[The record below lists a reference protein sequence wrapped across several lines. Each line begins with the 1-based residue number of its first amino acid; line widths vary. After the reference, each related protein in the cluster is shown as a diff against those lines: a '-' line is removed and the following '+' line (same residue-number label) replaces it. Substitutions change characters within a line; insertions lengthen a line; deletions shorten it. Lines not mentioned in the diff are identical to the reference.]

1 MEFGRHGR
9 PVGPV
14 VGALDLQGVVPGR
27 EEGVLGHA
35 QGRRIDFL
43 PFLVE
48 VLQPVAV
55 GTAGG
60 VGVVEVGE
68 RDGKRALVV
77 AQMDGLARDGIHLP
91 AARLHLGD
99 IGSDI
104 LAAEEQLI
112 RFHQADSRRPA
123 HPDAAGVV
131 GNDGIGRKDP
141 DIDTVVPVIGSGGE
155 RISLLRFRDPHPE
168 DMVEGGGPDIAEKV
182 FRETDDRRPDDAF
195 LLARDEQ
202 PVVPGIPDEPPAV
215 GRHLVSFP
223 PEGRKRGDV
232 PGKIVAEASVV
243 AGGEDLGGGRL
254 AEAEEVHNDKKEI
267 ENLMEQVK
275 HLENENQ
282 QLHENILKLG
292 NKKQKK
298 SLEYYVRLKKDLLDE
313 EKKLN
318 HQLTKLEMHKDLESK
333 EISSQKEFLKKK
345 IDETNKENKSLKEK
359 IDSHNKALEKKSKT
373 LSKRKVELKNEL
385 DEKKIDELESKVIS
399 LTNDLNSK
407 EAIVQE
413 QKDKIDELQM
423 KIDSISQNMT
433 EQINDIRSQYENVY
447 SASKQN
453 EENFNK
459 LYEDKTN
466 NMKDNIQSNK
476 YQLEKKLVHTKNCLN
491 NIENENNVLSKVY
504 EYDLQNKENEINNLK
519 ENYERINNI
528 YTEFSKLCGGNLD
541 KLKNNLKQMKE
552 IYLERENEMVN
563 MSKLYVNSMNG
574 YGTSLKEAKN
584 NKISIASDS
593 SENAGL
599 IQKLEER
606 KKILEDEV
614 NELRNIKEE
623 LVGERITD
631 IKAKISIM
639 NENVNHLNEKQNEFS
654 SKIRRV
660 NEFTNTINRSSTI
673 FNTLQQNIK
682 NYQKKNEN
690 LEKKLTKMNIGGEKE
705 LNELKEKLQKLE
717 QEKNEKE
724 ESIAKYDKM
733 FNDVIESIN
742 NQDEVRTDVLKRLND
757 QITSYKAQIDKLL
770 ESKDNMQTYYMDE
783 VKRLNEKV
791 AFLTSENAELK
802 TDNENLKKEKKSTK
816 GDSDLCNQEYNQ
828 FKDAFYAMS
837 DIENMIGEFN
847 KSSEEVK
854 NIRDYLLA
862 DELIKTK
869 EDIKLKNKEI
879 KVLKEALNETNIGK
893 SNRSSV
899 KSSVTNNLAKKKN
912 NNSDFAEMSKNIK
925 TKLKLYTVLVNKKSK
940 EVEGLENHIKLL
952 KDYNNFS
959 KKCGEN
965 QELLCEE
972 NKIMTDE
979 LINDFSGL
987 NQFEEELKNE
997 IQFLEQ
1003 KLKTNE
1009 ESHSNS
1015 IQILNNNV
1023 NQQLNAIKD
1032 RENYI
1037 IKQSEQIT
1045 NGLKKVANQKQNAV
1059 DILKIEN
1066 QQLKD
1071 RNYIINTKL

>member
-1 MEFGRHGR
+1 M
-9 PVGPV
+9 
-14 VGALDLQGVVPGR
+14 
-27 EEGVLGHA
+27 
-35 QGRRIDFL
+35 
-43 PFLVE
+43 
-48 VLQPVAV
+48 
-55 GTAGG
+55 
-60 VGVVEVGE
+60 
-68 RDGKRALVV
+68 
-77 AQMDGLARDGIHLP
+77 
-91 AARLHLGD
+91 
-99 IGSDI
+99 SD
-104 LAAEEQLI
+104 Q
-112 RFHQADSRRPA
+112 
-123 HPDAAGVV
+123 
-131 GNDGIGRKDP
+131 
-141 DIDTVVPVIGSGGE
+141 
-155 RISLLRFRDPHPE
+155 
-168 DMVEGGGPDIAEKV
+168 
-182 FRETDDRRPDDAF
+182 
-195 LLARDEQ
+195 
-202 PVVPGIPDEPPAV
+202 
-215 GRHLVSFP
+215 
-223 PEGRKRGDV
+223 
-232 PGKIVAEASVV
+232 
-243 AGGEDLGGGRL
+243 

-282 QLHENILKLG
+282 QLHENILKMG

-318 HQLTKLEMHKDLESK
+318 HQLTELEMHKDLESK

-345 IDETNKENKSLKEK
+345 IDETNKENKVLKEK

-373 LSKRKVELKNEL
+373 LSKRRVELKNEL

-717 QEKNEKE
+717 QEKIAKE

-733 FNDVIESIN
+733 FDDVIESIN

-802 TDNENLKKEKKSTK
+802 TDNENLKKEKKNTK

-854 NIRDYLLA
+854 NVRDYLLA

-912 NNSDFAEMSKNIK
+912 NNSDFAEMAKNIK

-1003 KLKTNE
+1003 KLKINE

-1045 NGLKKVANQKQNAV
+1045 DGLKKVANQKQNAV

-1071 RNYIINTKL
+1071 RNYIINKKL

>member
-1 MEFGRHGR
+1 M
-9 PVGPV
+9 
-14 VGALDLQGVVPGR
+14 
-27 EEGVLGHA
+27 
-35 QGRRIDFL
+35 
-43 PFLVE
+43 
-48 VLQPVAV
+48 
-55 GTAGG
+55 
-60 VGVVEVGE
+60 
-68 RDGKRALVV
+68 
-77 AQMDGLARDGIHLP
+77 
-91 AARLHLGD
+91 
-99 IGSDI
+99 SD
-104 LAAEEQLI
+104 Q
-112 RFHQADSRRPA
+112 
-123 HPDAAGVV
+123 
-131 GNDGIGRKDP
+131 
-141 DIDTVVPVIGSGGE
+141 
-155 RISLLRFRDPHPE
+155 
-168 DMVEGGGPDIAEKV
+168 
-182 FRETDDRRPDDAF
+182 
-195 LLARDEQ
+195 
-202 PVVPGIPDEPPAV
+202 
-215 GRHLVSFP
+215 
-223 PEGRKRGDV
+223 
-232 PGKIVAEASVV
+232 
-243 AGGEDLGGGRL
+243 

-275 HLENENQ
+275 RLENENQ
-282 QLHENILKLG
+282 QLHDNILKMG

-318 HQLTKLEMHKDLESK
+318 HQLTELEMHKDLESK

-359 IDSHNKALEKKSKT
+359 IDSHNKSLEKKSNN
-373 LSKRKVELKNEL
+373 LSKRRVELKNEL

-491 NIENENNVLSKVY
+491 NIENENNVLNKVF

-563 MSKLYVNSMNG
+563 MSKLYVQSMNG
-574 YGTSLKEAKN
+574 YGTSLQETKN
-584 NKISIASDS
+584 NKMSITSDS

-599 IQKLEER
+599 IEKLEQR

-623 LVGERITD
+623 LVGEKISD
-631 IKAKISIM
+631 IKNKISIM

-654 SKIRRV
+654 SKIRKV
-660 NEFTNTINRSSTI
+660 NEFTNTINRNSSI

-717 QEKNEKE
+717 QEKITKE

-733 FNDVIESIN
+733 FDDVIESIN

-757 QITSYKAQIDKLL
+757 QITSYKSQIDKLL

-783 VKRLNEKV
+783 VKRLNEKI
-791 AFLTSENAELK
+791 AFLTSENTELK
-802 TDNENLKKEKKSTK
+802 TDNENLKKEKKNTK

-828 FKDAFYAMS
+828 FKDAFYAIS

-862 DELIKTK
+862 DELLKTK

-879 KVLKEALNETNIGK
+879 KVLKEALNETNLGK

-899 KSSVTNNLAKKKN
+899 KSGVTNNLAKKKN

-925 TKLKLYTVLVNKKSK
+925 TKLKIYNVLVDKKAK
-940 EVEGLENHIKLL
+940 EVEGLENHIKML

-1003 KLKTNE
+1003 KLKINE

-1045 NGLKKVANQKQNAV
+1045 DGLKKVANQKQNAV
-1059 DILKIEN
+1059 DILKVEN

>member
-1 MEFGRHGR
+1 M
-9 PVGPV
+9 
-14 VGALDLQGVVPGR
+14 
-27 EEGVLGHA
+27 
-35 QGRRIDFL
+35 
-43 PFLVE
+43 
-48 VLQPVAV
+48 
-55 GTAGG
+55 
-60 VGVVEVGE
+60 
-68 RDGKRALVV
+68 
-77 AQMDGLARDGIHLP
+77 
-91 AARLHLGD
+91 
-99 IGSDI
+99 SD
-104 LAAEEQLI
+104 Q
-112 RFHQADSRRPA
+112 
-123 HPDAAGVV
+123 
-131 GNDGIGRKDP
+131 
-141 DIDTVVPVIGSGGE
+141 
-155 RISLLRFRDPHPE
+155 
-168 DMVEGGGPDIAEKV
+168 
-182 FRETDDRRPDDAF
+182 
-195 LLARDEQ
+195 
-202 PVVPGIPDEPPAV
+202 
-215 GRHLVSFP
+215 
-223 PEGRKRGDV
+223 
-232 PGKIVAEASVV
+232 
-243 AGGEDLGGGRL
+243 

-275 HLENENQ
+275 RLENENQ
-282 QLHENILKLG
+282 QLHDNILKMG

-318 HQLTKLEMHKDLESK
+318 HQLTELEMHKDLESK

-359 IDSHNKALEKKSKT
+359 IDSHNKSLEKKSNS
-373 LSKRKVELKNEL
+373 LSKRRVELKNEL

-413 QKDKIDELQM
+413 QKEKIDELQM

-491 NIENENNVLSKVY
+491 NIENENNVLNKVF

-563 MSKLYVNSMNG
+563 MSKLYVQSMNG
-574 YGTSLKEAKN
+574 YGTSLQETKN
-584 NKISIASDS
+584 NKMSITSDS

-599 IQKLEER
+599 IEKLEQR

-623 LVGERITD
+623 LVGEKISD
-631 IKAKISIM
+631 IKNKISIM

-654 SKIRRV
+654 SKIRKV
-660 NEFTNTINRSSTI
+660 NEFTNTINRNSSI

-717 QEKNEKE
+717 QEKITKE

-733 FNDVIESIN
+733 FDDVIESIN

-757 QITSYKAQIDKLL
+757 QITSYKSQIDKLL

-783 VKRLNEKV
+783 VKRLNEKI
-791 AFLTSENAELK
+791 AFLTSENTELK
-802 TDNENLKKEKKSTK
+802 TDNENLKKEKKNTK

-828 FKDAFYAMS
+828 FKDAFYAIS

-862 DELIKTK
+862 DELLKTK

-879 KVLKEALNETNIGK
+879 KVLKEALNETNLGK

-899 KSSVTNNLAKKKN
+899 KSGVTNNLAKKKN

-925 TKLKLYTVLVNKKSK
+925 TKLKIYNVLVDKKAK
-940 EVEGLENHIKLL
+940 EVEGLENHIKML

-1003 KLKTNE
+1003 KLKINE

-1045 NGLKKVANQKQNAV
+1045 DGLKKVANQKQNAV
-1059 DILKIEN
+1059 DILKVEN

>member
-1 MEFGRHGR
+1 M
-9 PVGPV
+9 
-14 VGALDLQGVVPGR
+14 
-27 EEGVLGHA
+27 
-35 QGRRIDFL
+35 
-43 PFLVE
+43 
-48 VLQPVAV
+48 
-55 GTAGG
+55 
-60 VGVVEVGE
+60 
-68 RDGKRALVV
+68 
-77 AQMDGLARDGIHLP
+77 
-91 AARLHLGD
+91 
-99 IGSDI
+99 SD
-104 LAAEEQLI
+104 Q
-112 RFHQADSRRPA
+112 
-123 HPDAAGVV
+123 
-131 GNDGIGRKDP
+131 
-141 DIDTVVPVIGSGGE
+141 
-155 RISLLRFRDPHPE
+155 
-168 DMVEGGGPDIAEKV
+168 
-182 FRETDDRRPDDAF
+182 
-195 LLARDEQ
+195 
-202 PVVPGIPDEPPAV
+202 
-215 GRHLVSFP
+215 
-223 PEGRKRGDV
+223 
-232 PGKIVAEASVV
+232 
-243 AGGEDLGGGRL
+243 

-275 HLENENQ
+275 RLENENQ
-282 QLHENILKLG
+282 QLHDNILKMG

-318 HQLTKLEMHKDLESK
+318 HQLTELEMHKDLESK

-359 IDSHNKALEKKSKT
+359 IDSHNKALEKKSNN
-373 LSKRKVELKNEL
+373 LSKRRVELKNEL

-491 NIENENNVLSKVY
+491 NIENENNVLNKVF

-563 MSKLYVNSMNG
+563 MSKLYVQSMNG
-574 YGTSLKEAKN
+574 YGTSLQETKN
-584 NKISIASDS
+584 NKMSIVSDS

-599 IQKLEER
+599 IEKLEQR

-623 LVGERITD
+623 LVGEKISD
-631 IKAKISIM
+631 IKNKISIM

-654 SKIRRV
+654 SKIRKV
-660 NEFTNTINRSSTI
+660 NEFTNTINRNSSI

-717 QEKNEKE
+717 QEKITKE

-733 FNDVIESIN
+733 FDDVIESIN

-757 QITSYKAQIDKLL
+757 QITSYKSQIDKLL

-783 VKRLNEKV
+783 VKRLNEKI
-791 AFLTSENAELK
+791 AFLTSENTELK
-802 TDNENLKKEKKSTK
+802 TDNENLKKEKKNTK

-828 FKDAFYAMS
+828 FKDAFYAIS

-862 DELIKTK
+862 DELLKTK

-879 KVLKEALNETNIGK
+879 KVLKEALNETNLGK

-899 KSSVTNNLAKKKN
+899 KSGVTNNLAKKKN

-925 TKLKLYTVLVNKKSK
+925 TKLKIYNVLVDKKAK
-940 EVEGLENHIKLL
+940 EVEGLENHIKML

-1003 KLKTNE
+1003 KLKINE

-1045 NGLKKVANQKQNAV
+1045 DGLKKVANQKQNAV
-1059 DILKIEN
+1059 DILKVEN

>member
-1 MEFGRHGR
+1 M
-9 PVGPV
+9 
-14 VGALDLQGVVPGR
+14 
-27 EEGVLGHA
+27 
-35 QGRRIDFL
+35 
-43 PFLVE
+43 
-48 VLQPVAV
+48 
-55 GTAGG
+55 
-60 VGVVEVGE
+60 
-68 RDGKRALVV
+68 
-77 AQMDGLARDGIHLP
+77 
-91 AARLHLGD
+91 
-99 IGSDI
+99 SD
-104 LAAEEQLI
+104 Q
-112 RFHQADSRRPA
+112 
-123 HPDAAGVV
+123 
-131 GNDGIGRKDP
+131 
-141 DIDTVVPVIGSGGE
+141 
-155 RISLLRFRDPHPE
+155 
-168 DMVEGGGPDIAEKV
+168 
-182 FRETDDRRPDDAF
+182 
-195 LLARDEQ
+195 
-202 PVVPGIPDEPPAV
+202 
-215 GRHLVSFP
+215 
-223 PEGRKRGDV
+223 
-232 PGKIVAEASVV
+232 
-243 AGGEDLGGGRL
+243 

-275 HLENENQ
+275 RLENENQ
-282 QLHENILKLG
+282 QLHDNILKMG

-318 HQLTKLEMHKDLESK
+318 HQLTELEMHKDLESK

-359 IDSHNKALEKKSKT
+359 IDSHNKSLEKKSNS
-373 LSKRKVELKNEL
+373 LSKRRVELKNEL

-491 NIENENNVLSKVY
+491 NIENENNVLNKVF

-563 MSKLYVNSMNG
+563 MSKLYVVQSMNG
-574 YGTSLKEAKN
+574 YGTSLQETKN
-584 NKISIASDS
+584 NKMSITSDS

-599 IQKLEER
+599 IEKLEQR

-623 LVGERITD
+623 LVGEKISD
-631 IKAKISIM
+631 IKNKISIM

-654 SKIRRV
+654 SKIRKV
-660 NEFTNTINRSSTI
+660 NEFTNTINRNSSI

-717 QEKNEKE
+717 QEKITKE

-733 FNDVIESIN
+733 FDDVIESIN

-757 QITSYKAQIDKLL
+757 QITSYKSQIDKLL

-783 VKRLNEKV
+783 VKRLNEKI
-791 AFLTSENAELK
+791 AFLTSENTELK
-802 TDNENLKKEKKSTK
+802 TDNENLKKEKKNTK

-828 FKDAFYAMS
+828 FKDAFYAIS

-862 DELIKTK
+862 DELLKTK

-879 KVLKEALNETNIGK
+879 KVLKEALNETNLGK

-899 KSSVTNNLAKKKN
+899 KSGVTNNLAKKKN

-925 TKLKLYTVLVNKKSK
+925 TKLKIYNVLVDKKAK
-940 EVEGLENHIKLL
+940 EVEGLENHIKML

-1003 KLKTNE
+1003 KLKINE

-1045 NGLKKVANQKQNAV
+1045 DGLKKVANQKQNAV
-1059 DILKIEN
+1059 DILKVEN

>member
-1 MEFGRHGR
+1 M
-9 PVGPV
+9 
-14 VGALDLQGVVPGR
+14 
-27 EEGVLGHA
+27 
-35 QGRRIDFL
+35 
-43 PFLVE
+43 
-48 VLQPVAV
+48 
-55 GTAGG
+55 
-60 VGVVEVGE
+60 
-68 RDGKRALVV
+68 
-77 AQMDGLARDGIHLP
+77 
-91 AARLHLGD
+91 
-99 IGSDI
+99 SD
-104 LAAEEQLI
+104 Q
-112 RFHQADSRRPA
+112 
-123 HPDAAGVV
+123 
-131 GNDGIGRKDP
+131 
-141 DIDTVVPVIGSGGE
+141 
-155 RISLLRFRDPHPE
+155 
-168 DMVEGGGPDIAEKV
+168 
-182 FRETDDRRPDDAF
+182 
-195 LLARDEQ
+195 
-202 PVVPGIPDEPPAV
+202 
-215 GRHLVSFP
+215 
-223 PEGRKRGDV
+223 
-232 PGKIVAEASVV
+232 
-243 AGGEDLGGGRL
+243 

-275 HLENENQ
+275 RLENENQ
-282 QLHENILKLG
+282 QLHDNILKMG

-318 HQLTKLEMHKDLESK
+318 HQLTELEMHKDLESK

-359 IDSHNKALEKKSKT
+359 IDSHNKSLEKKSNS

-491 NIENENNVLSKVY
+491 NIENENNVLNKVF

-563 MSKLYVNSMNG
+563 MSKLYVQSMNG
-574 YGTSLKEAKN
+574 YGTSLQETKN
-584 NKISIASDS
+584 NKMSITSDS

-599 IQKLEER
+599 IEKLEQR

-623 LVGERITD
+623 LVGEKISD
-631 IKAKISIM
+631 IKNKISIM

-654 SKIRRV
+654 SKIRKV
-660 NEFTNTINRSSTI
+660 NEFTNTINRNSSI

-717 QEKNEKE
+717 QEKITKE

-733 FNDVIESIN
+733 FDDVIESIN

-757 QITSYKAQIDKLL
+757 QITSYKSQIDKLL

-783 VKRLNEKV
+783 VKRLNEKI
-791 AFLTSENAELK
+791 AFLTSENTELK
-802 TDNENLKKEKKSTK
+802 TDNENLKKEKKNTK

-828 FKDAFYAMS
+828 FKDAFYAIS

-862 DELIKTK
+862 DELLKTK

-879 KVLKEALNETNIGK
+879 KVLKEALNETNLGK

-899 KSSVTNNLAKKKN
+899 KSGVTNNLAKKKN

-925 TKLKLYTVLVNKKSK
+925 TKLKIYNVLVDKKAK
-940 EVEGLENHIKLL
+940 EVEGLENHIKML

-1003 KLKTNE
+1003 KLKINE

-1045 NGLKKVANQKQNAV
+1045 DGLKKVANQKQNAV
-1059 DILKIEN
+1059 DILKVEN

>member
-1 MEFGRHGR
+1 M
-9 PVGPV
+9 
-14 VGALDLQGVVPGR
+14 
-27 EEGVLGHA
+27 
-35 QGRRIDFL
+35 
-43 PFLVE
+43 
-48 VLQPVAV
+48 
-55 GTAGG
+55 
-60 VGVVEVGE
+60 
-68 RDGKRALVV
+68 
-77 AQMDGLARDGIHLP
+77 
-91 AARLHLGD
+91 
-99 IGSDI
+99 SD
-104 LAAEEQLI
+104 Q
-112 RFHQADSRRPA
+112 
-123 HPDAAGVV
+123 
-131 GNDGIGRKDP
+131 
-141 DIDTVVPVIGSGGE
+141 
-155 RISLLRFRDPHPE
+155 
-168 DMVEGGGPDIAEKV
+168 
-182 FRETDDRRPDDAF
+182 
-195 LLARDEQ
+195 
-202 PVVPGIPDEPPAV
+202 
-215 GRHLVSFP
+215 
-223 PEGRKRGDV
+223 
-232 PGKIVAEASVV
+232 
-243 AGGEDLGGGRL
+243 

-275 HLENENQ
+275 RLENENQ
-282 QLHENILKLG
+282 QLHDNILKMG

-318 HQLTKLEMHKDLESK
+318 HQLTELEMHKDLESK

-359 IDSHNKALEKKSKT
+359 IDSHNKSLEKKSNS
-373 LSKRKVELKNEL
+373 LSKRRVELKNEL

-491 NIENENNVLSKVY
+491 NIENENNVLNKVF

-519 ENYERINNI
+519 ENYEKINNI

-552 IYLERENEMVN
+552 IFLERENEMVN
-563 MSKLYVNSMNG
+563 MSKLYVQSMNG
-574 YGTSLKEAKN
+574 YGTSLQETKN
-584 NKISIASDS
+584 NKISITSDS

-599 IQKLEER
+599 IEKLEQR

-623 LVGERITD
+623 LVGEKISD
-631 IKAKISIM
+631 IKNKISIM
-639 NENVNHLNEKQNEFS
+639 NENVDHLNEKQNEFS
-654 SKIRRV
+654 SKIRKV
-660 NEFTNTINRSSTI
+660 NEFTNTINRNSSI

-717 QEKNEKE
+717 QEKITKE

-733 FNDVIESIN
+733 FDDVIESIN

-757 QITSYKAQIDKLL
+757 QITSYKSQIDKLL

-783 VKRLNEKV
+783 VKRLNEKI
-791 AFLTSENAELK
+791 AFLTSENTELK
-802 TDNENLKKEKKSTK
+802 TDNENLKKEKKNTK

-828 FKDAFYAMS
+828 FKDAFYAIS

-862 DELIKTK
+862 DELLKTK

-879 KVLKEALNETNIGK
+879 KVLKEALNETNLGK

-899 KSSVTNNLAKKKN
+899 KSGVTNNLAKKKN

-925 TKLKLYTVLVNKKSK
+925 TKLKIYNVLVDKKAK
-940 EVEGLENHIKLL
+940 EVEGLENHIKML

-1003 KLKTNE
+1003 KLKINE

-1045 NGLKKVANQKQNAV
+1045 DGLKKVANQKQNAV
-1059 DILKIEN
+1059 DILKVEN

>member
-1 MEFGRHGR
+1 M
-9 PVGPV
+9 
-14 VGALDLQGVVPGR
+14 
-27 EEGVLGHA
+27 
-35 QGRRIDFL
+35 
-43 PFLVE
+43 
-48 VLQPVAV
+48 
-55 GTAGG
+55 
-60 VGVVEVGE
+60 
-68 RDGKRALVV
+68 
-77 AQMDGLARDGIHLP
+77 
-91 AARLHLGD
+91 
-99 IGSDI
+99 SD
-104 LAAEEQLI
+104 Q
-112 RFHQADSRRPA
+112 
-123 HPDAAGVV
+123 
-131 GNDGIGRKDP
+131 
-141 DIDTVVPVIGSGGE
+141 
-155 RISLLRFRDPHPE
+155 
-168 DMVEGGGPDIAEKV
+168 
-182 FRETDDRRPDDAF
+182 
-195 LLARDEQ
+195 
-202 PVVPGIPDEPPAV
+202 
-215 GRHLVSFP
+215 
-223 PEGRKRGDV
+223 
-232 PGKIVAEASVV
+232 
-243 AGGEDLGGGRL
+243 

-275 HLENENQ
+275 RLENENQ
-282 QLHENILKLG
+282 QLHDNILKMG

-318 HQLTKLEMHKDLESK
+318 HQLTELEMHKDLESK

-359 IDSHNKALEKKSKT
+359 IDSHNKALEKKSNN
-373 LSKRKVELKNEL
+373 LSKRRVELKNEL

-491 NIENENNVLSKVY
+491 NIENENNVLNKVF

-563 MSKLYVNSMNG
+563 MSKLYVQSMNG
-574 YGTSLKEAKN
+574 YGTSLQETKN
-584 NKISIASDS
+584 NKMSITSDS

-599 IQKLEER
+599 IEKLEQR

-623 LVGERITD
+623 LVGEKISD
-631 IKAKISIM
+631 IKNKISIM

-654 SKIRRV
+654 SKIRKV
-660 NEFTNTINRSSTI
+660 NEFTNTINRNSSI

-717 QEKNEKE
+717 QEKITKE

-733 FNDVIESIN
+733 FDDVIESIN

-757 QITSYKAQIDKLL
+757 QITSYKSQIDKLL

-783 VKRLNEKV
+783 VKRLNEKI
-791 AFLTSENAELK
+791 AFLTSENTELK
-802 TDNENLKKEKKSTK
+802 TDNENLKKEKKNTK

-828 FKDAFYAMS
+828 FKDAFYAIS

-862 DELIKTK
+862 DELLKTK

-879 KVLKEALNETNIGK
+879 KVLKEALNETNLGK

-899 KSSVTNNLAKKKN
+899 KSGVTNNLAKKKN

-925 TKLKLYTVLVNKKSK
+925 TKLKIYNVLVDKKAK
-940 EVEGLENHIKLL
+940 EVEGLENHIKML

-1003 KLKTNE
+1003 KLKINE

-1045 NGLKKVANQKQNAV
+1045 DGLKKVANQKQNAV
-1059 DILKIEN
+1059 DILKVEN

>member
-1 MEFGRHGR
+1 M
-9 PVGPV
+9 
-14 VGALDLQGVVPGR
+14 
-27 EEGVLGHA
+27 
-35 QGRRIDFL
+35 
-43 PFLVE
+43 
-48 VLQPVAV
+48 
-55 GTAGG
+55 
-60 VGVVEVGE
+60 
-68 RDGKRALVV
+68 
-77 AQMDGLARDGIHLP
+77 
-91 AARLHLGD
+91 
-99 IGSDI
+99 SD
-104 LAAEEQLI
+104 Q
-112 RFHQADSRRPA
+112 
-123 HPDAAGVV
+123 
-131 GNDGIGRKDP
+131 
-141 DIDTVVPVIGSGGE
+141 
-155 RISLLRFRDPHPE
+155 
-168 DMVEGGGPDIAEKV
+168 
-182 FRETDDRRPDDAF
+182 
-195 LLARDEQ
+195 
-202 PVVPGIPDEPPAV
+202 
-215 GRHLVSFP
+215 
-223 PEGRKRGDV
+223 
-232 PGKIVAEASVV
+232 
-243 AGGEDLGGGRL
+243 

-275 HLENENQ
+275 RLENENQ
-282 QLHENILKLG
+282 QLHDNILKMG

-318 HQLTKLEMHKDLESK
+318 HQLTELEMHKDLESK

-359 IDSHNKALEKKSKT
+359 IDSHNKSLEKKSNS
-373 LSKRKVELKNEL
+373 LSKRRVELKNEL

-491 NIENENNVLSKVY
+491 NIENENNVLNKVF

-563 MSKLYVNSMNG
+563 MSKLYVQSMNG
-574 YGTSLKEAKN
+574 YGTSLQETKN
-584 NKISIASDS
+584 NKMSIVSDS

-599 IQKLEER
+599 IEKLEQR

-623 LVGERITD
+623 LVGEKISD
-631 IKAKISIM
+631 IKNKISIM

-654 SKIRRV
+654 SKIRKV
-660 NEFTNTINRSSTI
+660 NEFTNTINRNSSI

-717 QEKNEKE
+717 QEKITKE

-733 FNDVIESIN
+733 FDDVIESIN

-757 QITSYKAQIDKLL
+757 QITSYKSQIDKLL

-783 VKRLNEKV
+783 VKRLNEKI
-791 AFLTSENAELK
+791 AFLTSENTELK
-802 TDNENLKKEKKSTK
+802 TDNENLKKEKKNTK

-828 FKDAFYAMS
+828 FKDAFYAIS

-862 DELIKTK
+862 DELLKTK

-879 KVLKEALNETNIGK
+879 KVLKEALNETNLGK

-899 KSSVTNNLAKKKN
+899 KSGVTNNLAKKKN

-925 TKLKLYTVLVNKKSK
+925 TKLKIYNVLVDKKAK
-940 EVEGLENHIKLL
+940 EVEGLENHIKML

-1003 KLKTNE
+1003 KLKINE

-1045 NGLKKVANQKQNAV
+1045 DGLKKVANQKQNAV
-1059 DILKIEN
+1059 DILKVEN

>member
-1 MEFGRHGR
+1 M
-9 PVGPV
+9 
-14 VGALDLQGVVPGR
+14 
-27 EEGVLGHA
+27 
-35 QGRRIDFL
+35 
-43 PFLVE
+43 
-48 VLQPVAV
+48 
-55 GTAGG
+55 
-60 VGVVEVGE
+60 
-68 RDGKRALVV
+68 
-77 AQMDGLARDGIHLP
+77 
-91 AARLHLGD
+91 
-99 IGSDI
+99 SD
-104 LAAEEQLI
+104 Q
-112 RFHQADSRRPA
+112 
-123 HPDAAGVV
+123 
-131 GNDGIGRKDP
+131 
-141 DIDTVVPVIGSGGE
+141 
-155 RISLLRFRDPHPE
+155 
-168 DMVEGGGPDIAEKV
+168 
-182 FRETDDRRPDDAF
+182 
-195 LLARDEQ
+195 
-202 PVVPGIPDEPPAV
+202 
-215 GRHLVSFP
+215 
-223 PEGRKRGDV
+223 
-232 PGKIVAEASVV
+232 
-243 AGGEDLGGGRL
+243 

-275 HLENENQ
+275 RLENENQ
-282 QLHENILKLG
+282 QLHDNILKMG

-313 EKKLN
+313 KKKLN
-318 HQLTKLEMHKDLESK
+318 HQLTELEMHKDLESK

-359 IDSHNKALEKKSKT
+359 IDSHNKSLEKKSNS
-373 LSKRKVELKNEL
+373 LSKRRVELKNEL

-491 NIENENNVLSKVY
+491 NIENENNVLNKVF

-563 MSKLYVNSMNG
+563 MSKLYVQSMNG
-574 YGTSLKEAKN
+574 YGTSLQETKN
-584 NKISIASDS
+584 NKMSIASDS

-599 IQKLEER
+599 IEKLEQR

-623 LVGERITD
+623 LVGEKISD
-631 IKAKISIM
+631 IKNKISIM

-654 SKIRRV
+654 SKIRKV
-660 NEFTNTINRSSTI
+660 NEFTNTINRNSSI

-717 QEKNEKE
+717 QEKITKE

-733 FNDVIESIN
+733 FDDVIESIN

-757 QITSYKAQIDKLL
+757 QITSYKSQIDKLL

-783 VKRLNEKV
+783 VKRLNEKI
-791 AFLTSENAELK
+791 AFLTSENTELK
-802 TDNENLKKEKKSTK
+802 TDNENLKKEKKNTK

-828 FKDAFYAMS
+828 FKDAFYAIS

-862 DELIKTK
+862 DELLKTK

-879 KVLKEALNETNIGK
+879 KVLKEALNETNLGK

-899 KSSVTNNLAKKKN
+899 KSGVTNNLAKKKN

-925 TKLKLYTVLVNKKSK
+925 TKLKIYNVLVDKKAK
-940 EVEGLENHIKLL
+940 EVEGLENHIKML

-1003 KLKTNE
+1003 KLKINE

-1045 NGLKKVANQKQNAV
+1045 DGLKKVANQKQNAV
-1059 DILKIEN
+1059 DILKVEN

>member
-1 MEFGRHGR
+1 M
-9 PVGPV
+9 
-14 VGALDLQGVVPGR
+14 
-27 EEGVLGHA
+27 
-35 QGRRIDFL
+35 
-43 PFLVE
+43 
-48 VLQPVAV
+48 
-55 GTAGG
+55 
-60 VGVVEVGE
+60 
-68 RDGKRALVV
+68 
-77 AQMDGLARDGIHLP
+77 
-91 AARLHLGD
+91 
-99 IGSDI
+99 SD
-104 LAAEEQLI
+104 Q
-112 RFHQADSRRPA
+112 
-123 HPDAAGVV
+123 
-131 GNDGIGRKDP
+131 
-141 DIDTVVPVIGSGGE
+141 
-155 RISLLRFRDPHPE
+155 
-168 DMVEGGGPDIAEKV
+168 
-182 FRETDDRRPDDAF
+182 
-195 LLARDEQ
+195 
-202 PVVPGIPDEPPAV
+202 
-215 GRHLVSFP
+215 
-223 PEGRKRGDV
+223 
-232 PGKIVAEASVV
+232 
-243 AGGEDLGGGRL
+243 

-275 HLENENQ
+275 RLENENQ
-282 QLHENILKLG
+282 QLHDNILKMG

-318 HQLTKLEMHKDLESK
+318 HQLTELEMHKDLESK

-359 IDSHNKALEKKSKT
+359 IDSHNKSLEKKSNS
-373 LSKRKVELKNEL
+373 LSKRRVELKNEL

-491 NIENENNVLSKVY
+491 NIENENNVLNKVF

-563 MSKLYVNSMNG
+563 MSKLYVQSMNG
-574 YGTSLKEAKN
+574 YGTSLQETKN
-584 NKISIASDS
+584 NKMSITSDS

-599 IQKLEER
+599 IEKLEQR

-623 LVGERITD
+623 LVGEKISD
-631 IKAKISIM
+631 IKNKISIM

-654 SKIRRV
+654 SKIRKV
-660 NEFTNTINRSSTI
+660 NEFTNTINRNSSI

-717 QEKNEKE
+717 QEKITKE

-733 FNDVIESIN
+733 FDDVIESIN

-757 QITSYKAQIDKLL
+757 QITSYKSQIDKLL

-783 VKRLNEKV
+783 VKRLNEKI
-791 AFLTSENAELK
+791 AFLTSENTELK
-802 TDNENLKKEKKSTK
+802 TDNENLKKEKKNTK

-828 FKDAFYAMS
+828 FKDAFYAIS

-862 DELIKTK
+862 DELLKTK

-879 KVLKEALNETNIGK
+879 KVLKEALNETNLGK

-899 KSSVTNNLAKKKN
+899 KSGVTNNLAKKKN

-925 TKLKLYTVLVNKKSK
+925 TKLKIYNVLVDKKAK
-940 EVEGLENHIKLL
+940 EVEGLENHIKML

-1003 KLKTNE
+1003 KLKINE

-1045 NGLKKVANQKQNAV
+1045 DGLKKVANQKQNAV
-1059 DILKIEN
+1059 DILKVEN

>member
-1 MEFGRHGR
+1 M
-9 PVGPV
+9 
-14 VGALDLQGVVPGR
+14 
-27 EEGVLGHA
+27 
-35 QGRRIDFL
+35 
-43 PFLVE
+43 
-48 VLQPVAV
+48 
-55 GTAGG
+55 
-60 VGVVEVGE
+60 
-68 RDGKRALVV
+68 
-77 AQMDGLARDGIHLP
+77 
-91 AARLHLGD
+91 
-99 IGSDI
+99 SD
-104 LAAEEQLI
+104 Q
-112 RFHQADSRRPA
+112 
-123 HPDAAGVV
+123 
-131 GNDGIGRKDP
+131 
-141 DIDTVVPVIGSGGE
+141 
-155 RISLLRFRDPHPE
+155 
-168 DMVEGGGPDIAEKV
+168 
-182 FRETDDRRPDDAF
+182 
-195 LLARDEQ
+195 
-202 PVVPGIPDEPPAV
+202 
-215 GRHLVSFP
+215 
-223 PEGRKRGDV
+223 
-232 PGKIVAEASVV
+232 
-243 AGGEDLGGGRL
+243 

-275 HLENENQ
+275 RLENENQ
-282 QLHENILKLG
+282 QLHDNILKMG

-318 HQLTKLEMHKDLESK
+318 HQLTELEMHKDLESK

-359 IDSHNKALEKKSKT
+359 IDSHNKSLEKKSNS
-373 LSKRKVELKNEL
+373 LSKRRVELKNEL

-491 NIENENNVLSKVY
+491 NIENENNVLNKVF

-563 MSKLYVNSMNG
+563 MSKLYVQSMNG
-574 YGTSLKEAKN
+574 YGTSLQETKN
-584 NKISIASDS
+584 NKMSIASDS

-599 IQKLEER
+599 IEKLEQR

-623 LVGERITD
+623 LVGEKISD
-631 IKAKISIM
+631 IKNKISIM

-654 SKIRRV
+654 SKIRKV
-660 NEFTNTINRSSTI
+660 NEFTNTINRNSSI

-717 QEKNEKE
+717 QEKITKE

-733 FNDVIESIN
+733 FDDVIESIN

-757 QITSYKAQIDKLL
+757 QITSYKSQIDKLL

-783 VKRLNEKV
+783 VKRLNEKI
-791 AFLTSENAELK
+791 AFLTSENTELK
-802 TDNENLKKEKKSTK
+802 TDNENLKKEKKNTK

-828 FKDAFYAMS
+828 FKDAFYAIS

-862 DELIKTK
+862 DELLKTK

-879 KVLKEALNETNIGK
+879 KVLKEALNETNLGK

-899 KSSVTNNLAKKKN
+899 KSGVTNNLAKKKN

-925 TKLKLYTVLVNKKSK
+925 TKLKIYNVLVDKKAK
-940 EVEGLENHIKLL
+940 EVEGLENHIKML

-1003 KLKTNE
+1003 KLKINE

-1045 NGLKKVANQKQNAV
+1045 DGLKKVANQKQNAV
-1059 DILKIEN
+1059 DILKVEN

>member
-1 MEFGRHGR
+1 
-9 PVGPV
+9 
-14 VGALDLQGVVPGR
+14 
-27 EEGVLGHA
+27 
-35 QGRRIDFL
+35 
-43 PFLVE
+43 
-48 VLQPVAV
+48 
-55 GTAGG
+55 
-60 VGVVEVGE
+60 
-68 RDGKRALVV
+68 
-77 AQMDGLARDGIHLP
+77 
-91 AARLHLGD
+91 
-99 IGSDI
+99 
-104 LAAEEQLI
+104 
-112 RFHQADSRRPA
+112 
-123 HPDAAGVV
+123 
-131 GNDGIGRKDP
+131 
-141 DIDTVVPVIGSGGE
+141 
-155 RISLLRFRDPHPE
+155 
-168 DMVEGGGPDIAEKV
+168 
-182 FRETDDRRPDDAF
+182 
-195 LLARDEQ
+195 
-202 PVVPGIPDEPPAV
+202 
-215 GRHLVSFP
+215 
-223 PEGRKRGDV
+223 
-232 PGKIVAEASVV
+232 
-243 AGGEDLGGGRL
+243 
-254 AEAEEVHNDKKEI
+254 
-267 ENLMEQVK
+267 
-275 HLENENQ
+275 
-282 QLHENILKLG
+282 
-292 NKKQKK
+292 
-298 SLEYYVRLKKDLLDE
+298 
-313 EKKLN
+313 
-318 HQLTKLEMHKDLESK
+318 
-333 EISSQKEFLKKK
+333 
-345 IDETNKENKSLKEK
+345 
-359 IDSHNKALEKKSKT
+359 
-373 LSKRKVELKNEL
+373 
-385 DEKKIDELESKVIS
+385 
-399 LTNDLNSK
+399 
-407 EAIVQE
+407 
-413 QKDKIDELQM
+413 M

-491 NIENENNVLSKVY
+491 NIENENNVLNKVF

-563 MSKLYVNSMNG
+563 MSKLYVQSMNG
-574 YGTSLKEAKN
+574 YGTSLQETKN
-584 NKISIASDS
+584 NKMSITSDS

-599 IQKLEER
+599 IEKLEQR

-623 LVGERITD
+623 LVGEKISD
-631 IKAKISIM
+631 IKNKISIM

-654 SKIRRV
+654 SKIRKV
-660 NEFTNTINRSSTI
+660 NEFTNTINRNSSI

-717 QEKNEKE
+717 QEKITKE

-733 FNDVIESIN
+733 FDDVIESIN

-757 QITSYKAQIDKLL
+757 QITSYKSQIDKLL

-783 VKRLNEKV
+783 VKRLNEKI
-791 AFLTSENAELK
+791 AFLTSENTELK
-802 TDNENLKKEKKSTK
+802 TDNENLKKEKKNTK

-828 FKDAFYAMS
+828 FKDAFYAIS

-862 DELIKTK
+862 DELLKTK

-879 KVLKEALNETNIGK
+879 KVLKEALNETNLGK

-899 KSSVTNNLAKKKN
+899 KSGVTNNLAKKKN

-925 TKLKLYTVLVNKKSK
+925 TKLKIYNVLVDKKAK
-940 EVEGLENHIKLL
+940 EVEGLENHIKML

-1003 KLKTNE
+1003 KLKINE

-1045 NGLKKVANQKQNAV
+1045 DGLKKVANQKQNAV
-1059 DILKIEN
+1059 DILKVEN

>member
-1 MEFGRHGR
+1 
-9 PVGPV
+9 
-14 VGALDLQGVVPGR
+14 
-27 EEGVLGHA
+27 
-35 QGRRIDFL
+35 
-43 PFLVE
+43 
-48 VLQPVAV
+48 
-55 GTAGG
+55 
-60 VGVVEVGE
+60 
-68 RDGKRALVV
+68 
-77 AQMDGLARDGIHLP
+77 
-91 AARLHLGD
+91 
-99 IGSDI
+99 
-104 LAAEEQLI
+104 
-112 RFHQADSRRPA
+112 
-123 HPDAAGVV
+123 
-131 GNDGIGRKDP
+131 
-141 DIDTVVPVIGSGGE
+141 
-155 RISLLRFRDPHPE
+155 
-168 DMVEGGGPDIAEKV
+168 
-182 FRETDDRRPDDAF
+182 
-195 LLARDEQ
+195 
-202 PVVPGIPDEPPAV
+202 
-215 GRHLVSFP
+215 
-223 PEGRKRGDV
+223 
-232 PGKIVAEASVV
+232 
-243 AGGEDLGGGRL
+243 
-254 AEAEEVHNDKKEI
+254 
-267 ENLMEQVK
+267 
-275 HLENENQ
+275 
-282 QLHENILKLG
+282 
-292 NKKQKK
+292 
-298 SLEYYVRLKKDLLDE
+298 
-313 EKKLN
+313 
-318 HQLTKLEMHKDLESK
+318 
-333 EISSQKEFLKKK
+333 
-345 IDETNKENKSLKEK
+345 
-359 IDSHNKALEKKSKT
+359 
-373 LSKRKVELKNEL
+373 
-385 DEKKIDELESKVIS
+385 
-399 LTNDLNSK
+399 
-407 EAIVQE
+407 
-413 QKDKIDELQM
+413 M

-491 NIENENNVLSKVY
+491 NLENENNVLNKVY

-519 ENYERINNI
+519 ENYEKINNI

-563 MSKLYVNSMNG
+563 MSKLYVQSMNG
-574 YGTSLKEAKN
+574 YGTSLQETKN
-584 NKISIASDS
+584 NKISITSDS

-599 IQKLEER
+599 IQKLEQR

-623 LVGERITD
+623 LVGEKISD
-631 IKAKISIM
+631 IKSKISIM
-639 NENVNHLNEKQNEFS
+639 NENVDHLNEKQNEFS
-654 SKIRRV
+654 SKIRKV
-660 NEFTNTINRSSTI
+660 NEFANTINRTSSI

-717 QEKNEKE
+717 QEKITKE

-733 FNDVIESIN
+733 FDDVIESIN

-757 QITSYKAQIDKLL
+757 QITSYKSQIDKLL

-783 VKRLNEKV
+783 VKRLNEKI
-791 AFLTSENAELK
+791 AFLTSENTELK
-802 TDNENLKKEKKSTK
+802 TDNENLKKEKKNTK

-828 FKDAFYAMS
+828 FKDAFYAIS

-862 DELIKTK
+862 DELLKTK

-912 NNSDFAEMSKNIK
+912 NNSDFAEMAKNIK
-925 TKLKLYTVLVNKKSK
+925 TKLKLYNVLVNKKSK

-979 LINDFSGL
+979 LINDISGL
-987 NQFEEELKNE
+987 NQFEEVLKNE

-1015 IQILNNNV
+1015 IQILNNHV
-1023 NQQLNAIKD
+1023 NNQLNAIKD

-1037 IKQSEQIT
+1037 VKQSEQIT
-1045 NGLKKVANQKQNAV
+1045 DGLKKVANQKKNAV

>member
-1 MEFGRHGR
+1 M
-9 PVGPV
+9 
-14 VGALDLQGVVPGR
+14 
-27 EEGVLGHA
+27 
-35 QGRRIDFL
+35 
-43 PFLVE
+43 
-48 VLQPVAV
+48 
-55 GTAGG
+55 
-60 VGVVEVGE
+60 
-68 RDGKRALVV
+68 
-77 AQMDGLARDGIHLP
+77 
-91 AARLHLGD
+91 
-99 IGSDI
+99 SD
-104 LAAEEQLI
+104 Q
-112 RFHQADSRRPA
+112 
-123 HPDAAGVV
+123 
-131 GNDGIGRKDP
+131 
-141 DIDTVVPVIGSGGE
+141 
-155 RISLLRFRDPHPE
+155 
-168 DMVEGGGPDIAEKV
+168 
-182 FRETDDRRPDDAF
+182 
-195 LLARDEQ
+195 
-202 PVVPGIPDEPPAV
+202 
-215 GRHLVSFP
+215 
-223 PEGRKRGDV
+223 
-232 PGKIVAEASVV
+232 
-243 AGGEDLGGGRL
+243 

-282 QLHENILKLG
+282 QLHENILKMG

-318 HQLTKLEMHKDLESK
+318 HQLTELEMHKDLESK

-373 LSKRKVELKNEL
+373 LSKRRVELKNEL

-574 YGTSLKEAKN
+574 YGTSLNEAKN

-673 FNTLQQNIK
+673 FNILQQNIK

-717 QEKNEKE
+717 QEKIAKE

-733 FNDVIESIN
+733 FDDVIESIN

-802 TDNENLKKEKKSTK
+802 TDNENLKKEKKNTK

-854 NIRDYLLA
+854 NVRDYLLA

-912 NNSDFAEMSKNIK
+912 NNSDFAEMAKNIK

-1003 KLKTNE
+1003 KLKINE

-1045 NGLKKVANQKQNAV
+1045 DGLKKVANQKQNAV